1 MGKIYKIE
9 NNFTLVCNT
18 WLKDPNLSAKA
29 KGILCFMQSV
39 SDDWEY
45 SINGLATQFNDGV
58 ESIRSGVKEL
68 VDAGYITWQRH
79 RDEQGRVRGN
89 DVFLHEKP
97 IKQQDQQSENT
108 SSRFSLIGAECNN
121 KIKTLTNKRSIN
133 DNTNVLSLDTS
144 VETVKSNNET
154 SLQKTTYGSERI
166 NQAFT
171 WWQEAFGYELKPS
184 QANRRAVWNMLRA
197 KNKGEQWVKQ
207 MLALLVEA
215 KKDKYSGIR
224 IANYADLQRDWEKL
238 MAWGSSRY
246 EQRSSNED
254 EFDRL
259 VSQL

>member
-9 NNFTLVCNT
+9 NNFTSVCNT
-18 WLKDPNLSAKA
+18 WLKDPKLSAKA

-68 VDAGYITWQRH
+68 VDAGYVTWQRH
-79 RDEQGRVRGN
+79 RDENGRVRGN
-89 DVFLHEKP
+89 DVFLHERP
-97 IKQQDQQSENT
+97 INKTPKNT
-108 SSRFSLIGAECNN
+108 YSGNSLIGAEGNN

-144 VETVKSNNET
+144 VKTVKSNNET

-215 KKDKYSGIR
+215 KKDKYSGIH

-246 EQRSSNED
+246 EQRASNED

>member
-1 MGKIYKIE
+1 MGKVYKPKC
-9 NNFTLVCNT
+9 NFTIVCNT

-39 SDDWEY
+39 SEDWDY

-58 ESIRSGVKEL
+58 ESIRSGIKEL
-68 VDAGYITWQRH
+68 VDAGYITWTRH

-89 DVFLHEKP
+89 DVYLHEHP
-97 IKQQDQQSENT
+97 INKTPESTCSGN
-108 SSRFSLIGAECNN
+108 SLIGAEGNN
-121 KIKTLTNKRSIN
+121 KEKTITKEKLLN

-144 VETVKSNNET
+144 EKTE
-154 SLQKTTYGSERI
+154 LQKTSYGSERI
-166 NQAFT
+166 NEAFR
-171 WWQEAFGYELKPS
+171 WWHEAFGYELKPS

-215 KKDKYSGIR
+215 KRDKYSGIR
-224 IANYADLQRDWEKL
+224 IANFSDLQRDWEKL
-238 MAWGSSRY
+238 LAWGSAKY
-246 EQRSSNED
+246 EQKTTNDD
-254 EFDRL
+254 EFERL

>member
-9 NNFTLVCNT
+9 NNFTAVCNT
-18 WLKDPNLSAKA
+18 WLKDKNLSAKA

-39 SDDWEY
+39 SEDWEY

-58 ESIRSGVKEL
+58 ESIRSGIKEL

-89 DVFLHEKP
+89 DVFLHEHPTNKTP
-97 IKQQDQQSENT
+97 NNT
-108 SSRFSLIGAECNN
+108 YSGNSLIGAEGNN
-121 KIKTLTNKRSIN
+121 KIKTITKEQIN
-133 DNTNVLSLDTS
+133 NNTNVLLLDTS
-144 VETVKSNNET
+144 KKTE
-154 SLQKTTYGSERI
+154 LQKTSYGSERI
-166 NQAFT
+166 NEAFN
-171 WWQEAFGYELKPS
+171 WWHEAFGYELKPS

-215 KKDKYSGIR
+215 KRDKYSGIR
-224 IANYADLQRDWEKL
+224 IANFADLQRDWEKL
-238 MAWGSSRY
+238 LAWGSAKY
-246 EQRSSNED
+246 EQKANNED
-254 EFDRL
+254 EFERL